1 CTAPFAVFPPMID
14 LKKSPPELFA
24 QILEGNLRGIGPSRK
39 LYGHFAEAVRVRLA
53 AECAWAVG
61 EDGEV
66 LVLRGDAGL
75 WQREPTIELLRGGHA
90 TLAPTVVL

>member
-1 CTAPFAVFPPMID
+1 MTD

-53 AECAWAVG
+53 AVARRESDLQGGQWAIAEGRVEQRAGRG
-61 EDGEV
+61 E
-66 LVLRGDAGL
+66 A
-75 WQREPTIELLRGGHA
+75 
-90 TLAPTVVL
+90 